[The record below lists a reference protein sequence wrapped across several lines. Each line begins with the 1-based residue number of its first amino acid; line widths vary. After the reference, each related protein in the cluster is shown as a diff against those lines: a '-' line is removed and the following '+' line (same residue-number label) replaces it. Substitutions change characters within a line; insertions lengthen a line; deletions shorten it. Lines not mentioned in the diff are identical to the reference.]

1 MELVYEFDQTMRL
14 DLFLL
19 EKFPLRSRSFFHKLV
34 SNKCIKVDGVI
45 VNKAGFLLKKGMKIN
60 LDEKLFFEIEK
71 EKIIPWEKSNII
83 KVINET
89 NNYII
94 IDKPSGISVHPGVGN
109 YTKTLANALVA
120 EFNQL
125 DVSLENRPGIV
136 HRLDKDTS
144 GIMIVSKNE
153 MFTRHIQ
160 TQFQTRT
167 IKKSYLAFVDGHS
180 KAASGIIKAP
190 IGKSRKNILEMTI
203 DGLNSKL
210 AETEF
215 DLLMT
220 YSKYSLIEF
229 KPKTGRTHQIRA
241 HAKFIGNPI
250 SNDPIYG
257 KIVSN
262 QWSNFGQF
270 LHAYRID
277 FIDLDG
283 SKKSFVCPPPKEFI
297 LFEEELLKREK
308 GN

>member
-1 MELVYEFDQTMRL
+1 MELIYELEQKMRL
-14 DLFLL
+14 DLFLTK
-19 EKFPLRSRSFFHKLV
+19 KFPLRSRSFFHKLV
-34 SNKCIKVDGVI
+34 LANCVKVDDVI
-45 VNKAGFLLKKGMKIN
+45 VSKAGFLLKTGMKIV
-60 LDEKLFFEIEK
+60 LDEKLFFETEK
-71 EKIIPWEKSNII
+71 EKIVPWAKSNII

-109 YTKTLANALVA
+109 YTNTLANALIS
-120 EFNQL
+120 EFDQL
-125 DVSLENRPGIV
+125 DISLENRPGIV

-153 MFTRHIQ
+153 VFTRHIQ
-160 TQFQTRT
+160 AQFQART
-167 IKKSYLAFVDGHS
+167 IKKSYLAFVDGFP
-180 KAASGIIKAP
+180 KTNIGIIKAP

-203 DGLNSKL
+203 DGLNAKV

-215 DLLMT
+215 NILMA
-220 YSKYSLIEF
+220 YEKYSLAEF
-229 KPKTGRTHQIRA
+229 KPKTGRTHQIRI

-250 SNDPIYG
+250 SNDQIYG
-257 KIVSN
+257 KVVSR

-270 LHAYRID
+270 LHSYRIE
-277 FIDLDG
+277 FVDLDG
-283 SKKSFVCPPPKEFI
+283 SKKSFMCPPPKEFI